1 VSRSF
6 AALAITVLGGSAVA
20 DPCPHPRA
28 TLDGD
33 PAAVASVTPELV
45 KLGVDVGPA
54 IATSCKSIAATVEN
68 DRDGAIAVAVKTGSQ
83 SEGRTVSDPA
93 LAATWI
99 DSWLQDDFGGPMFST
114 KLASSRVVSA
124 NPDVIR
130 AVEVP
135 AQPQTGVGLSVSAA
149 FDQSWMFDGSS
160 WTGITAGVCA
170 KIDALCFGARGRYAT
185 NSELFGQTAAARSD
199 LSVLA
204 TASYETHV
212 GRIAIVP
219 ELGLGVGRDSTSRI
233 DGCRHVQ
240 TCDPNTPGCMVP
252 PDDHECT
259 EHDPE
264 HAYTI
269 NLGDHMSASTVTPRA
284 AASVRGAIAIANH
297 LWLDGSAS
305 LMVSP
310 FAHTRHYDLPM
321 GTPLPFEIPAD
332 QLALPGESIGT
343 FELGIGL
350 RWETR

>member
-1 VSRSF
+1 MSRSF
-6 AALAITVLGGSAVA
+6 AALAITLLGGNAVA
-20 DPCPHPRA
+20 DPCVHA

-33 PAAVASVTPELV
+33 PAAVASVTIELV
-45 KLGVDVGPA
+45 KLGVEVGPA
-54 IATSCKSIAATVEN
+54 SSCKSVAATVEN
-68 DRDGAIAVAVKTGSQ
+68 DRDGTIAVAVKTGSQ

-99 DSWLQDDFGGPMFST
+99 DSWLQDDFGG
-114 KLASSRVVSA
+114 LASARVVSA

-135 AQPQTGVGLSVSAA
+135 ARPNTGIGISVSAA

-170 KIDALCFGARGRYAT
+170 RVGAACFGVRGRYAT
-185 NSELFGQTAAARSD
+185 NSELYGQTAAARSD
-199 LSVLA
+199 LSALA
-204 TASYETHV
+204 TASYEMHV
-212 GRIAIVP
+212 GHIAIVP
-219 ELGLGVGRDSTSRI
+219 ELGLGVGRASTSRI

-240 TCDPNTPGCMVP
+240 TCDPNAPGCMVP
-252 PDDHECT
+252 PDDHECA

-264 HAYTI
+264 HAYTVALDD
-269 NLGDHMSASTVTPRA
+269 NMHASTVTPRA
-284 AASVRGAIAIANH
+284 AGSVRGAIALADH

-305 LMVSP
+305 LMLSP
-310 FAHTRHYDLPM
+310 FAHTHHYDLPM
-321 GTPLPFEIPAD
+321 GTAMPFGIMAD
-332 QLALPGESIGT
+332 QLALPGESVGT

>member
-1 VSRSF
+1 VARSF
-6 AALAITVLGGSAVA
+6 AAFAVTLFGGNAVA
-20 DPCPHPRA
+20 DPCVRA

-33 PAAVASVTPELV
+33 PAAVASVTIELV
-45 KLGVDVGPA
+45 KLGVEVGPSSDS
-54 IATSCKSIAATVEN
+54 SCKSVAATVEN

-114 KLASSRVVSA
+114 KLASSHVVSV

-135 AQPQTGVGLSVSAA
+135 AQAQSGLGISVSAA

-170 KIDALCFGARGRYAT
+170 KLGASCFGVRGRYAT
-185 NSELFGQTAAARSD
+185 NSELYGQTAAARSD
-199 LSVLA
+199 MSALA

-212 GRIAIVP
+212 GHIAIVP
-219 ELGLGVGRDSTSRI
+219 ELGLGVGRASTSRI

-240 TCDPNTPGCMVP
+240 TCDPTTPGCMVP

-264 HAYTI
+264 HAYTVDL
-269 NLGDHMSASTVTPRA
+269 NDHMHASTVTPRA

-305 LMVSP
+305 LMLSP
-310 FAHTRHYDLPM
+310 FAHTHHYDLPM
-321 GTPLPFEIPAD
+321 GTPAPFGIMPD